1 MTTIASTSKI
11 VGSWEIP
18 EIKILLNPYEVPACH
33 QDCDDHYRVEMELY
47 FIFKKSLWP
56 KELLGLDIKHEMTT
70 VRTGQRWL
78 IIIKSAL
85 GYSKW

>member
-47 FIFKKSLWP
+47 FIFKKSL
-56 KELLGLDIKHEMTT
+56 
-70 VRTGQRWL
+70 
-78 IIIKSAL
+78 
-85 GYSKW
+85 